1 MYSLQVAEKGKW
13 GQSHDMKNGDIFYLD
28 AAEKSPKGRLDYGVK
43 IKKLLLFVDGLCNVL
58 IFWLYA
64 VAEKK
69 A

>member
-1 MYSLQVAEKGKW
+1 
-13 GQSHDMKNGDIFYLD
+13 MKNDDIFYLD